1 MGRFEQ
7 NENAH
12 GSLKDIQVLVNKKSD
27 LINIELRKRFKYDIT
42 VNWVSPIKN
51 DKYSEYRD
59 DDFLKIL
66 GINKLNIPLNNFWPK
81 RGPQWDALGKSNN
94 KYFIL
99 EAKANIPEL
108 KSSGTQASGEKSIKL
123 IEKSLN
129 DVKKYLNVDSSYNW
143 MEMYYQ
149 YTNRIAHLY
158 YLRVLNNLD
167 AFLIFIYFLNDSS
180 VNGPK
185 LISEW
190 ENEIIELHKNIGLSN
205 NNLLSDYI
213 LDIFVDYNHLE
224 MI

>member
-81 RGPQWDALGKSNN
+81 NGPQWDALGKSNE
-94 KYFIL
+94 KYFIV

-108 KSSGTQASGEKSIKL
+108 KSPGTGAS
-123 IEKSLN
+123 EKSLN
-129 DVKKYLNVDSSYNW
+129 DVKKYLNIDSSYNW
-143 MEMYYQ
+143 MKMYYQ

-158 YLRVLNNLD
+158 YLRVLNNID

-190 ENEIIELHKNIGLSN
+190 EYEIIELHKKIGLSN

-213 LDIFVDYNHLE
+213 LNVFIDYNHLE